1 MDKEQK
7 QRIEELKRQAQI
19 NIQKQKLQKNVLLQ
33 ECWSALNSYRFIDD
47 NEVKQIIDI
56 VSMSNAELYSHD
68 DLIVLGDEE
77 QYYIV
82 WDEASLPVVL
92 CLGKYINEFWD
103 DVVAVAFD
111 TYFVAE
117 STRKVIGIRH

>member
-19 NIQKQKLQKNVLLQ
+19 NIQKQKLQKTVLLQ
-33 ECWSALNSYRFIDD
+33 ECLSALNSYRFIDD

-103 DVVAVAFD
+103 DVVAVSFE
-111 TYFVAE
+111 TYFIAS
-117 STRKVIGIRH
+117 STKTLIGVK

>member
-33 ECWSALNSYRFIDD
+33 ECLSALNSYRFIDD

-68 DLIVLGDEE
+68 DLIVLDDEE

>member
-33 ECWSALNSYRFIDD
+33 ECLSALNSYRFIDD

-56 VSMSNAELYSHD
+56 VSMSNAEMYSHD

-117 STRKVIGIRH
+117 STRKVVGIRH

>member
-19 NIQKQKLQKNVLLQ
+19 NIQKQKLQKTVLLQ
-33 ECWSALNSYRFIDD
+33 ECLSALNSYRFIDD

>member
-33 ECWSALNSYRFIDD
+33 ECLSALNSYRFIDD

-117 STRKVIGIRH
+117 STWKVIGIRH